1 MAAPRA
7 GALAALLASS
17 ALAAPQWGQNGGNR
31 YRTGVSP
38 AGWPFS
44 SATETVAQSQPGEQR
59 VVHKLG
65 APYPLIYTSVSRVRE
80 VGRGAAQRGGTRP
93 LLVQLGGGVPP
104 SGVSTRS
111 TRNHLSYPVRG
122 GRGRRPPLRHR
133 QQLARAAT

>member
-65 APYPLIYTSVSRVRE
+65 APYPLIYTSVSRAFAWL
-80 VGRGAAQRGGTRP
+80 GAARRSEAAR
-93 LLVQLGGGVPP
+93 LLVQLGGWC
-104 SGVSTRS
+104 R
-111 TRNHLSYPVRG
+111 
-122 GRGRRPPLRHR
+122 
-133 QQLARAAT
+133 RAACPRGPRATIFLTP